1 MCPAKRDR
9 FAKTNL
15 QQWKSVNFGSRVASY
30 SIDLIYKFKPVPSP
44 ASYFHFL
51 IKMAASGELYPN
63 RPPSRDTHASALKFS
78 PGYRESVQD
87 EIRRGNFD
95 EIRGS
100 MYNLVWYLSMRY
112 RHNGYSMET
121 LEPILHDFWYVC
133 YHGGRHLSHESPE
146 HDRLVLD
153 IVRFRAIGALKRP
166 AKTNH
171 QDIEIARTT
180 AGVVWEDL
188 PFLVADMTDYWLNDC
203 ATMNATQRCN
213 VARFLAKLASAGLSN
228 DGLFQIALLVF
239 RDALETA
246 RPIGS
251 LDTSGDANPDRRMQ
265 DLTVADFL
273 PAVYAWIQEA
283 RYKIFQLSDESW
295 NHCPDDLGR
304 GGAMFVQ
311 SELGKK
317 SPSGFSHW
325 RWMFWLKRL
334 EDINQEAKQVGEKRI
349 AQQVSEMINITTGQ
363 LEDGDPLTFRKFEA
377 AEELIPDKEFSIKY
391 LIQRVSDEWNQSQEE
406 GGQEIEEST

>member
-1 MCPAKRDR
+1 
-9 FAKTNL
+9 
-15 QQWKSVNFGSRVASY
+15 
-30 SIDLIYKFKPVPSP
+30 
-44 ASYFHFL
+44 
-51 IKMAASGELYPN
+51 
-63 RPPSRDTHASALKFS
+63 
-78 PGYRESVQD
+78 
-87 EIRRGNFD
+87 
-95 EIRGS
+95 
-100 MYNLVWYLSMRY
+100 
-112 RHNGYSMET
+112 
-121 LEPILHDFWYVC
+121 
-133 YHGGRHLSHESPE
+133 
-146 HDRLVLD
+146 
-153 IVRFRAIGALKRP
+153 
-166 AKTNH
+166 
-171 QDIEIARTT
+171 
-180 AGVVWEDL
+180 
-188 PFLVADMTDYWLNDC
+188 
-203 ATMNATQRCN
+203 MNATQRCN

-251 LDTSGDANPDRRMQ
+251 LDTSCNANPDRRMQ

-304 GGAMFVQ
+304 GGAMFVE

-391 LIQRVSDEWNQSQEE
+391 LIKRVSDEWNQSQEE
-406 GGQEIEEST
+406 GGHDIEEST